1 MEFISTYKYEI
12 KKSKFI
18 AYFYL
23 INSQE
28 EATKVLSDLK
38 KEHKKARHIPYAYK
52 VKTTAKKS
60 DDKEP
65 NGTAGTPLYN
75 LLENNHLENCLI
87 AVVRYFGG
95 IKLGAGGLLRAY
107 VNAANNAIKRKEEKW
122 CH

>member
-1 MEFISTYKYEI
+1 MKLINKTEYIE

-18 AYFYL
+18 AYYYEIDNEMEAKQIL
-23 INSQE
+23 E
-28 EATKVLSDLK
+28 ELR

-52 VKTTAKKS
+52 VSNTARKS

-65 NGTAGTPLYN
+65 HNTAGTPLYN
-75 LLENNHLENCLI
+75 IIEKNSLDNCFI

-107 VNAANNAIKRKEEKW
+107 NTAGTQVIR
-122 CH
+122 